1 MIIGDD
7 YLVLKYYFDI
17 ITNSCK
23 IYTFIYE
30 NLIILLIPINP
41 VPLATFKY

>member
-7 YLVLKYYFDI
+7 YLVSKYYFDI

-23 IYTFIYE
+23 MYTFIYK
-30 NLIILLIPINP
+30 NLIILLLPINL